1 MNRSPPAQPKFFP
14 FTSSENNE
22 GSSRSDNCNGNP
34 IEITRSRAADIELKT
49 NSMGQARSFLVNFSF
64 LAAGDLA
71 AKALAFWAFAHIAR
85 VVGTE
90 LFGDLA
96 FAVAFTLY
104 FGLIV
109 SQGLDIY
116 GIQELARDRSRV
128 AVYTANI
135 LGLRLVSSLVA
146 TTALLITV
154 SLLAKP
160 IPVKTLMLLYGLT
173 LISSVFS
180 LQWVFQ
186 AFEKMKFVAAANVI
200 GQLVF
205 SALVL
210 LFLNRPAQFLWI
222 PVFQVAGEIVS
233 TLYLILHF
241 RRNFGPVHFTFSLHT
256 WSGILKDSIPMG
268 LSSVF
273 TLIMINF
280 DMVLLGFLKPASDV
294 GQYSAAYKIIN
305 FFSSFVLLY
314 NRNLLPAVSRCK
326 GNPSMLQ
333 HISERTQK
341 YILLLSLPLA
351 VGGAMVS
358 LPLIRVIFGSRF
370 SEGATALA
378 ILIWIVPMTSSRV
391 LYRVTLLSHGL
402 QHYNLMVSM
411 AAVLVN
417 VTLNCLLIPRYSY
430 VGSAVA
436 TVISELMLLLLTYSG
451 VTRKVTSLPLMGHL
465 WKPIL
470 ACLVMAVF
478 LYWWREAGLAV
489 RILGGFMIYMFAG
502 LALRAFSLREI
513 RETLGWQ

>member
-1 MNRSPPAQPKFFP
+1 
-14 FTSSENNE
+14 
-22 GSSRSDNCNGNP
+22 
-34 IEITRSRAADIELKT
+34 
-49 NSMGQARSFLVNFSF
+49 MGQARSFLVNFTF

-116 GIQELARDRSRV
+116 GIQEVARDRSLV
-128 AVYTANI
+128 SVHTANI
-135 LGLRLVSSLVA
+135 LGLRLVSCLVA
-146 TTALLITV
+146 ATALLITV
-154 SLLAKP
+154 SLLTKP
-160 IPVKTLMLLYGLT
+160 MPVKALILLYGLT

-186 AFEKMKFVAAANVI
+186 AAEKMKFVAAANVL

-210 LFLNRPAQFLWI
+210 LFLNSPTQFLWI
-222 PVFQVAGEIVS
+222 PIFQTTGEVVS
-233 TLYLILHF
+233 TLYLFFLF
-241 RRNFGPVHFTFSLHT
+241 RRDIGPVRFNFKFHA
-256 WSGILKDSIPMG
+256 WSKILKDSLPMG
-268 LSSVF
+268 LSSLFALV
-273 TLIMINF
+273 MINF

-294 GQYSAAYKIIN
+294 GQYSAAYKFIG

-326 GNPSMLQ
+326 GNPSMLR
-333 HISERTQK
+333 HISKRTQK
-341 YILLLSLPLA
+341 YTLLLSVPLA

-358 LPLIRVIFGSRF
+358 RPLIRLVYGSRF
-370 SEGATALA
+370 TGGAVALA
-378 ILIWIVPMTSSRV
+378 ILIWIIPMTSSRV
-391 LYRVTLLSHGL
+391 LYRVTLLSHGM
-402 QHYNLMVSM
+402 QHYNLWVSL

-436 TVISELMLLLLTYSG
+436 TVISELLLLLLTYAG
-451 VTRKVTSLPLMGHL
+451 VARRIISLPLLDHL
-465 WKPIL
+465 WKPVL
-470 ACLVMAVF
+470 ASVAMAAF
-478 LYWWREAGLAV
+478 LYWFEGAGIAV
-489 RILGGFMIYMFAG
+489 RILGGFVIYVVAG
-502 LALRAFSLREI
+502 MMLKAFDLKEI

>member
-1 MNRSPPAQPKFFP
+1 
-14 FTSSENNE
+14 
-22 GSSRSDNCNGNP
+22 
-34 IEITRSRAADIELKT
+34 
-49 NSMGQARSFLVNFSF
+49 MGQARSFLVNFTV
-64 LAAGDLA
+64 LAIGDLA
-71 AKALAFWAFAHIAR
+71 AKALAFWAFAHMAR

-90 LFGDLA
+90 LFGDVA

-128 AVYTANI
+128 AAYTANI

-146 TTALLITV
+146 ATALLITI
-154 SLLAKP
+154 SLLTKP
-160 IPVKTLMLLYGLT
+160 MPVKALMLLYGLT
-173 LISSVFS
+173 LITSVFS

-186 AFEKMKFVAAANVI
+186 AFEKMKFVATGNVL

-210 LFLNRPAQFLWI
+210 LFLKRPTQFLWI
-222 PVFQVAGEIVS
+222 PVFQITGEVVS
-233 TLYLILHF
+233 TLYLLFLF
-241 RRNFGPVHFTFSLHT
+241 RRDIGPVHFNFKFHA
-256 WSGILKDSIPMG
+256 WSKILKDSLPMG

-294 GQYSAAYKIIN
+294 GQYSAAYKFIG

-326 GNPSMLQ
+326 GNPSLLQ
-333 HISERTQK
+333 HISKRTQK
-341 YILLLSLPLA
+341 YTLLLSVPLA

-358 LPLIRVIFGSRF
+358 RPLIRLVYGSRF
-370 SEGATALA
+370 SGGAVALA
-378 ILIWIVPMTSSRV
+378 ILIWIIPMTSSRV

-402 QHYNLMVSM
+402 QNYNLGVSL

-436 TVISELMLLLLTYSG
+436 TVISELLLLLLTYAG
-451 VTRKVTSLPLMGHL
+451 VRRKVTALPLMGHL
-465 WKPIL
+465 WKPVL
-470 ACLVMAVF
+470 ASLAMAGF
-478 LYWWREAGLAV
+478 LYWCKGAGISV
-489 RILGGFMIYMFAG
+489 RILGGFVIYAAAG
-502 LALRAFSLREI
+502 MMLKAFDIKEI

>member
-1 MNRSPPAQPKFFP
+1 
-14 FTSSENNE
+14 
-22 GSSRSDNCNGNP
+22 
-34 IEITRSRAADIELKT
+34 
-49 NSMGQARSFLVNFSF
+49 MGQARSFLVNFSF

-154 SLLAKP
+154 SLLSKP
-160 IPVKTLMLLYGLT
+160 IPVKTLVLLYGLT

-186 AFEKMKFVAAANVI
+186 AFEKMKFVAAANVL

-205 SALVL
+205 SALAL
-210 LFLNRPAQFLWI
+210 IFLQRASQFLWI
-222 PVFQVAGEIVS
+222 PVFQVTGEIVS
-233 TLYLILHF
+233 TLFLLFHF
-241 RRNFGPVHFTFSLHT
+241 RRDFGPVRFNFNLRA

-280 DMVLLGFLKPASDV
+280 DMVLLG
-294 GQYSAAYKIIN
+294 
-305 FFSSFVLLY
+305 
-314 NRNLLPAVSRCK
+314 
-326 GNPSMLQ
+326 
-333 HISERTQK
+333 
-341 YILLLSLPLA
+341 
-351 VGGAMVS
+351 
-358 LPLIRVIFGSRF
+358 
-370 SEGATALA
+370 
-378 ILIWIVPMTSSRV
+378 
-391 LYRVTLLSHGL
+391 
-402 QHYNLMVSM
+402 
-411 AAVLVN
+411 
-417 VTLNCLLIPRYSY
+417 
-430 VGSAVA
+430 
-436 TVISELMLLLLTYSG
+436 
-451 VTRKVTSLPLMGHL
+451 
-465 WKPIL
+465 
-470 ACLVMAVF
+470 
-478 LYWWREAGLAV
+478 
-489 RILGGFMIYMFAG
+489 
-502 LALRAFSLREI
+502 
-513 RETLGWQ
+513 